1 MTRPNYQLWVHEINE
16 NGGLLLGGKLYP
28 VELVEYD
35 DRSSS
40 EEAVRAIE
48 RLVTQDYGFSQNT
61 STSITDRQPDLAGR
75 WPLSFLLM
83 GTATSYVQSLVD
95 VLVEA
100 REAGQIGDDVAMI
113 SVSDASA
120 SIRRRQHAPSWP
132 STVSISPTTGPI
144 PWACRISSRFSRRC
158 GMRRY
163 SSPSAIHQIA
173 SPSPTRRRFTASTPD
188 VFYVGVEGPFPVRRQ
203 RPWHRIEVVI

>member
-35 DRSSS
+35 DRSNS

-113 SVSDASA
+113 SVSDAFGIDQA
-120 SIRRRQHAPSWP
+120 QAARTLLAEHGFNITHDRTYPVGMQDFFSILAEVRDAKVFVAFSYPPDSVAITDQAQIHGFNPRCLLCRR
-132 STVSISPTTGPI
+132 
-144 PWACRISSRFSRRC
+144 
-158 GMRRY
+158 
-163 SSPSAIHQIA
+163 
-173 SPSPTRRRFTASTPD
+173 
-188 VFYVGVEGPFPVRRQ
+188 
-203 RPWHRIEVVI
+203 